1 MIEPNSVVLQFVS
14 TSNHNSPRSHKVLYK
29 LYFNSFLHQTTTSCL
44 CMIPETWLYFNSF
57 LHQTTTL
64 FSISKFLMGCTSI
77 RFYIKPQLG
86 AVFKAL
92 RGVVLQFVSTS
103 NHNYVKSNDGHDVL
117 YFNSFL
123 HQTTT
128 RALVTNYAIRCTSIR
143 FYIKPQLPLML

>member
-103 NHNYVKSNDGHDVL
+103 NHNPRRRGNQAQRL

-128 RALVTNYAIRCTSIR
+128 LLDFFNNPIGCTSIR
-143 FYIKPQLPLML
+143 FYIKPQPFK